1 MKKLKCIL
9 MCGLL
14 ATSLLGCGA
23 SNKPQETPSQSSQV
37 TESTSQAAA
46 EGQDT
51 VNTGKTE
58 LNMPLSVDPDGLDP
72 QRTTAASTF
81 QITNNIYEPLLSV
94 NTDGTLKP
102 ALATDWSVS
111 EDGLTITFT
120 LREGAKFSNGNVCD
134 ANAVVASFERLK
146 GEESPRAN
154 DYKNIVSMEAI
165 DEKTVVFTTETL
177 DVTILSSFAYPWA
190 AIVDVTAADTLKNQ
204 PVGTGAYVV
213 EEWIPQQSLVLKK
226 NPDYPGTVN
235 LEKINF
241 KNIPDA
247 TAQISAFHNGEL
259 DIIGISGDQIAA
271 FENDNNYKMMSAP
284 ANSLQLMA
292 MNLENEA
299 LSDERVRQAINYA
312 IDKDA
317 LIETV
322 WWGAGEKIGSHYP
335 TVLKEYVDYSNQ
347 YPYNVEKAKELL
359 KEAGYENGLTLQMYL
374 PKSYPAYVDAG
385 QIIANQLKE
394 INITCEVTIIE
405 WAEWLSDVYNGR
417 QYDLTVV
424 GHTGRLDPYVLLAR
438 YHSES
443 SENYFNYKN
452 EEVDELL
459 TNYKSEMDEEKRTE
473 ITKRIEQILAEEVP
487 ALYIQTPITNYV
499 MQKDVEGFAS
509 YPIDIYEMKDVYFTG
524 E

>member
-1 MKKLKCIL
+1 M
-9 MCGLL
+9 
-14 ATSLLGCGA
+14 
-23 SNKPQETPSQSSQV
+23 
-37 TESTSQAAA
+37 
-46 EGQDT
+46 
-51 VNTGKTE
+51 
-58 LNMPLSVDPDGLDP
+58 
-72 QRTTAASTF
+72 
-81 QITNNIYEPLLSV
+81 
-94 NTDGTLKP
+94 
-102 ALATDWSVS
+102 
-111 EDGLTITFT
+111 
-120 LREGAKFSNGNVCD
+120 
-134 ANAVVASFERLK
+134 
-146 GEESPRAN
+146 
-154 DYKNIVSMEAI
+154 
-165 DEKTVVFTTETL
+165 
-177 DVTILSSFAYPWA
+177 
-190 AIVDVTAADTLKNQ
+190 
-204 PVGTGAYVV
+204 
-213 EEWIPQQSLVLKK
+213 
-226 NPDYPGTVN
+226 N

-347 YPYNVEKAKELL
+347 YPHNVEKAKELL

-473 ITKRIEQILAEEVP
+473 ITKRKQFLQKRFLRFIFRPL
-487 ALYIQTPITNYV
+487 LPI
-499 MQKDVEGFAS
+499 M
-509 YPIDIYEMKDVYFTG
+509 
-524 E
+524 

>member
-1 MKKLKCIL
+1 MKKEKKTVMKKLKCIL

-154 DYKNIVSMEAI
+154 NYKNIVSMEAI
-165 DEKTVVFTTETL
+165 DEKTVAFTTETL

-226 NPDYPGTVN
+226 ESGLSRNCEFG
-235 LEKINF
+235 
-241 KNIPDA
+241 KN
-247 TAQISAFHNGEL
+247 
-259 DIIGISGDQIAA
+259 
-271 FENDNNYKMMSAP
+271 
-284 ANSLQLMA
+284 
-292 MNLENEA
+292 
-299 LSDERVRQAINYA
+299 
-312 IDKDA
+312 
-317 LIETV
+317 
-322 WWGAGEKIGSHYP
+322 
-335 TVLKEYVDYSNQ
+335 
-347 YPYNVEKAKELL
+347 
-359 KEAGYENGLTLQMYL
+359 
-374 PKSYPAYVDAG
+374 
-385 QIIANQLKE
+385 
-394 INITCEVTIIE
+394 
-405 WAEWLSDVYNGR
+405 
-417 QYDLTVV
+417 
-424 GHTGRLDPYVLLAR
+424 
-438 YHSES
+438 
-443 SENYFNYKN
+443 
-452 EEVDELL
+452 
-459 TNYKSEMDEEKRTE
+459 
-473 ITKRIEQILAEEVP
+473 
-487 ALYIQTPITNYV
+487 
-499 MQKDVEGFAS
+499 
-509 YPIDIYEMKDVYFTG
+509 
-524 E
+524 